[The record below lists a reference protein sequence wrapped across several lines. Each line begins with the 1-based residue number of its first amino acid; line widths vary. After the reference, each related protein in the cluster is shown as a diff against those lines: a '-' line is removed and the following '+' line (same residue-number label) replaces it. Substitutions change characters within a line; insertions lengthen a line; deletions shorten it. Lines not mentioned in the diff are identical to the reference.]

1 MIDTEWH
8 SDYKECGPF
17 DHEDEWDKSWVIP
30 IEFKM
35 HDGKIKKT
43 NLIYTEDEHG
53 KGFDY
58 DENSGDFCAY
68 FDVYDIVAWRFPVMP
83 GQLNNKE

>member
-8 SDYKECGPF
+8 SVCRDCGPV

-43 NLIYTEDEHG
+43 NLIYSEDEH
-53 KGFDY
+53 
-58 DENSGDFCAY
+58 
-68 FDVYDIVAWRFPVMP
+68 
-83 GQLNNKE
+83 